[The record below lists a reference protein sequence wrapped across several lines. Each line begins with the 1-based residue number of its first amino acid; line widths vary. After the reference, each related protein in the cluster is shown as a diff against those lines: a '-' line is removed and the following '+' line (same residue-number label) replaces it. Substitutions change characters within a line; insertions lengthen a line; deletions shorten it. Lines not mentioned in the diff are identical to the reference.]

1 MKLTCIIL
9 DDEEIATNHLSK
21 YINKIPYLD
30 LISCFTNPREAI
42 DYLQE
47 NTVDLIF
54 LDIQM
59 PNNELDG
66 IDFLNIMG
74 NKYNYIFTTAHP
86 EYALKSYEYNA
97 LDYLHKPFSFERFA
111 NAVSKVYDKFIN
123 KNSKSIKSEGITMQ
137 ENKTAIGS
145 KSEDY
150 VFIKTDN
157 RMQKVNFAEILFV
170 EGLGNYVTIYTTKGK
185 FVTLLN
191 VKDLEENLPSA
202 MFMRV
207 HRSYIISLGKI
218 EFVEGNQIFL
228 DKDTSIPLGETYKN
242 QLWTALDS
250 KIISSKKI

>member
-1 MKLTCIIL
+1 MINFLII
-9 DDEEIATNHLSK
+9 DDEQA
-21 YINKIPYLD
+21 
-30 LISCFTNPREAI
+30 AI
-42 DYLQE
+42 DVLKIYIKGVPSLNLVAESLGPVGALEIVYTQKI
-47 NTVDLIF
+47 DLIF
-54 LDIQM
+54 IDIQM
-59 PNNELDG
+59 PELSG
-66 IDFLNIMG
+66 LDFIKLTRERSKFIL
-74 NKYNYIFTTAHP
+74 TTAYKQ
-86 EYALKSYEYNA
+86 YALEGYEHNVV
-97 LDYLHKPFSFERFA
+97 DYLLKPVSFERFLQA
-111 NAVSKVYDKFIN
+111 IQKVQDMMIHI
-123 KNSKSIKSEGITMQ
+123 SSPQESQTIIT
-137 ENKTAIGS
+137 S

-191 VKDLEENLPSA
+191 VKDLEENLPSE

-242 QLWTALDS
+242 QLWAALDS
-250 KIISSKKI
+250 KIISSKK

>member
-1 MKLTCIIL
+1 MINCLII
-9 DDEEIATNHLSK
+9 DDEQA
-21 YINKIPYLD
+21 
-30 LISCFTNPREAI
+30 AI
-42 DYLQE
+42 DVLKIYIKGVPSLNLVAESLGPVGALEIVYTQKI
-47 NTVDLIF
+47 DLIF
-54 LDIQM
+54 IDIQM
-59 PNNELDG
+59 PELSG
-66 IDFLNIMG
+66 LDFIKLTRERSKFIL
-74 NKYNYIFTTAHP
+74 TTAYKQ
-86 EYALKSYEYNA
+86 YALEGYEHNVV
-97 LDYLHKPFSFERFA
+97 DYLLKPVSFERFLQA
-111 NAVSKVYDKFIN
+111 IQKVQDMMIHI
-123 KNSKSIKSEGITMQ
+123 SSPQESQTIIT
-137 ENKTAIGS
+137 S

-191 VKDLEENLPSA
+191 VKDLEENLPSE

-242 QLWTALDS
+242 QLWAALDS
-250 KIISSKKI
+250 KIISSKK

>member
-1 MKLTCIIL
+1 MKITCLIL
-9 DDEEIATNHLSK
+9 DDEEIAINHLSK

-30 LISCFTNPREAI
+30 LVVCFTNPKQAI
-42 DYLQE
+42 DHLQE
-47 NTVDLIF
+47 NEIDLVF
-54 LDIQM
+54 LDIEM

-86 EYALKSYEYNA
+86 EYALKSYEYNV

-111 NAVSKVYDKFIN
+111 NAVSKVYDRFVD
-123 KNSKSIKSEGITMQ
+123 KNTKNIKVKDISNQ
-137 ENKTAIGS
+137 EPQSTTIS

-170 EGLGNYVTIYTTKGK
+170 EGLGNYVTIHTTKGK

-191 VKDLEENLPSA
+191 VKDLEENLPSE

-242 QLWTALDS
+242 QLWAALDS
-250 KIISSKKI
+250 KIISSKKA

>member
-1 MKLTCIIL
+1 MKLTCLIL
-9 DDEEIATNHLSK
+9 DDEEIAINHLSK

-30 LISCFTNPREAI
+30 LIACFTNPKQAI

-47 NTVDLIF
+47 NEVDLIF

-74 NKYNYIFTTAHP
+74 NRYNYIFTTAHP

-111 NAVSKVYDKFIN
+111 NAISKVYDKFID
-123 KNSKSIKSEGITMQ
+123 KNTKNIKIKTISPQEPQPIIT
-137 ENKTAIGS
+137 S

-170 EGLGNYVTIYTTKGK
+170 EGLGNYVTIHTTKGK

-191 VKDLEENLPSA
+191 VKDLEENLPSE

-242 QLWTALDS
+242 QLWAALDS
-250 KIISSKKI
+250 KIISSKKG